1 MYAYVFVILN
11 QKVGVFKRTQQG
23 GLIFVCMQE
32 AGADFF
38 TNFIEIYNIDPCKAR
53 DFCFVWEEGCD
64 PTSLPYFKP
73 QLEGSVW
80 GASLLCDLL
89 NILYTQHNLKAC
101 LKDSLGHCLGEA
113 RDSHILYTN
122 ANLSPQESLSPGVL
136 PHNTQSEWQVEQM
149 QETQRLEEARGKK
162 HLKPQSPQ
170 PTNCKLGRQGGDEA
184 PSQNETNH

>member
-53 DFCFVWEEGCD
+53 DFCFVWEEGYD

-73 QLEGSVW
+73 QLGGSVW
-80 GASLLCDLL
+80 GPDLLCDLL
-89 NILYTQHNLKAC
+89 SLLYTEHGLKAC
-101 LKDSLGHCLGEA
+101 LQDFNGNRLEGGDL
-113 RDSHILYTN
+113 ILRTN
-122 ANLSPQESLSPGVL
+122 ANLTQDNSHPSTMQHS
-136 PHNTQSEWQVEQM
+136 NQSEWQVESM
-149 QETQRLEEARGKK
+149 EKTRKLEEDRGKK
-162 HLKPQSPQ
+162 QPSP
-170 PTNCKLGRQGGDEA
+170 PAPKATVCKLNRQGGDE
-184 PSQNETNH
+184 PPTTHETNH